1 MCSVKEI
8 NVKKDMHNCFDEMI
22 NVKNLSPN
30 KIKME
35 EKIFSYTR
43 SVIFKIK
50 NDRCKI
56 VKILVFHSLC

>member
-1 MCSVKEI
+1 MCRVKEI

-22 NVKNLSPN
+22 NIKSLNPN

-35 EKIFSYTR
+35 EKTFSYKR

-50 NDRCKI
+50 NYRCKTDQ
-56 VKILVFHSLC
+56 ILIFCSLC